1 MPFHMY
7 FKLCYHSCVKSEY
20 QWQYQ
25 QELTEYRNLSKE
37 AKKIHK
43 ALLSSVNVHQ
53 KVGLKFWEE
62 TPAFWDEVAQAVTKH
77 YEQELKE
84 WEQNLEVPKSAESF
98 HRYVSCIRN
107 KMKQ

>member
-43 ALLSSVNVHQ
+43 ALNVHQ

-62 TPAFWDEVAQAVTKH
+62 TPAFWDEVAQAVKKH

-107 KMKQ
+107 EMIQ